1 MKKDKEELKKG
12 KLKKEEIILM
22 LLPLMVMTK
31 RKVF

>member
-22 LLPLMVMTK
+22 LLPLMVTTK